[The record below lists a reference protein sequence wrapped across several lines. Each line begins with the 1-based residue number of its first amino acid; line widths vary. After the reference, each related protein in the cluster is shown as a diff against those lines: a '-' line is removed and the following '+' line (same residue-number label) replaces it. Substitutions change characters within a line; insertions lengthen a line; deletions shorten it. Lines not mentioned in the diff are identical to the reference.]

1 MFFDRISYKERG
13 KEIVKTNFWILVLAS
28 FVANLLGGNSSF
40 NFSSGSGSAAIT
52 IGGSEINYK
61 EIFDIETGEINYK
74 EIFDVETGKI
84 NYKEIFDIETGKIN
98 EGILEILGTTFAM
111 ATIILLVTLLIGMVY
126 NIFVG
131 SIIQL
136 GKKKLFLENV
146 EDPNE
151 TIGLIFD
158 GFTGGKYMQRV
169 KVMLLYHLRIWLG
182 YLLFLIPGIIASYKY
197 YLVPYIVAENPDIDI
212 KRALELSKEMTNGHK
227 FDIFVMELSFLG
239 WLLLSGCC
247 TCGILTFW
255 VNPYMES
262 SFAVM
267 YTEMKNDA
275 ITNGIA
281 TADEF
286 VWTE

>member
-52 IGGSEINYK
+52 IGGSKINYK

-98 EGILEILGTTFAM
+98 EGILEILGATFAM

-136 GKKKLFLENV
+136 GKKKLFL
-146 EDPNE
+146 
-151 TIGLIFD
+151 
-158 GFTGGKYMQRV
+158 
-169 KVMLLYHLRIWLG
+169 LG
-182 YLLFLIPGIIASYKY
+182 
-197 YLVPYIVAENPDIDI
+197 
-212 KRALELSKEMTNGHK
+212 
-227 FDIFVMELSFLG
+227 
-239 WLLLSGCC
+239 
-247 TCGILTFW
+247 
-255 VNPYMES
+255 
-262 SFAVM
+262 
-267 YTEMKNDA
+267 
-275 ITNGIA
+275 
-281 TADEF
+281 
-286 VWTE
+286 

>member
-52 IGGSEINYK
+52 IGGS
-61 EIFDIETGEINYK
+61 
-74 EIFDVETGKI
+74 KI

-98 EGILEILGTTFAM
+98 EGILEILGATFAV
-111 ATIILLVTLLIGMVY
+111 ASIILLVTLLIGMVY

-267 YTEMKNDA
+267 YTELKNDA